1 MHGSEL
7 NFLVDFQFKESC
19 KKRYAR
25 FLAFFF
31 FSIEFLTFFLTQSYK
46 KKFKLLGKVT
56 ARVLGMTS
64 FF

>member
-19 KKRYAR
+19 KKRHAR

-31 FSIEFLTFFLTQSYK
+31 SIECLTFFLTQSYK